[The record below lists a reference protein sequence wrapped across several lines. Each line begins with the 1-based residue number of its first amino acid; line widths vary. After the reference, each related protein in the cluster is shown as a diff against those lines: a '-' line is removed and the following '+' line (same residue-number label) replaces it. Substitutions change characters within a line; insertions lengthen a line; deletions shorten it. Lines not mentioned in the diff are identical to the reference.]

1 MSGAEQNPRGRQVSA
16 APTIQWKSANFPKA
30 FHQKAQVVFGL
41 SLARTTGIWDETE
54 QLQVL
59 LLREERFGYNW
70 VPVDQVTRISQFLV
84 AELGSTA
91 FAPKQPH

>member
-1 MSGAEQNPRGRQVSA
+1 MSGTEQNPRGRQVSA
-16 APTIQWKSANFPKA
+16 APIIQWKSANFPKA
-30 FHQKAQVVFGL
+30 FHHKAQVVFGL

-59 LLREERFGYNW
+59 LASEERFGYNW
-70 VPVDQVTRISQFLV
+70 VPVDRVTRISQFLG
-84 AELGSTA
+84 AELGSMA